1 MTRQHHLLDEDDVR
15 VRPGRGKSRP
25 RSKERP
31 EHAEAR
37 PGTVVTVD
45 RGRFTLELADGTAM
59 YAIKARELGRKGIV
73 VGDRVEVV
81 GDVSGDTDTQG
92 RIVRRGARISTL
104 RRTADDSDPVERVVV
119 ANATQLAVV
128 TSTVDPEPRTGLIDR
143 AIVAALDAGIEP
155 MLVLTKT
162 DLKPADELLAL
173 YGPLDLPVFTITN
186 KKLPAAL
193 AEALIGESTVL
204 VGHSGVGKS
213 TLVNNLVPSADR
225 VIGHVNAVTGRGR
238 HTSTSV
244 VALHLPDG
252 GMIIDT
258 PGIRSFG
265 LAHVDVDRVINAFP
279 DLGALTAGVPSV
291 VLARRAGLRP
301 ERLRGRR
308 LHRRPAHRFVAP
320 AHPQPVDDCRR
331 RGLTRRQLAVGVL
344 DDGRPRGLCTGVTDA
359 DRPVRSP
366 GATPGSSPRRER

>member
-1 MTRQHHLLDEDDVR
+1 

-31 EHAEAR
+31 DHAEAQ
-37 PGTVVTVD
+37 PGVVMTVD
-45 RGRFTLELADGTAM
+45 RGRFTLELDDGTVM

-92 RIVRRGARISTL
+92 RIVRRSARTSTL

-128 TSTVDPEPRTGLIDR
+128 TSTIDPEPRTGLIDR
-143 AIVAALDAGIEP
+143 ALVAALDAGITP

-173 YGPLDLPVFTITN
+173 YGPLDLPVFTITR
-186 KKLPAAL
+186 KKVPAAL
-193 AEALIGESTVL
+193 AEALVGESTVL

-213 TLVNNLVPSADR
+213 TLVNNLVPSAER
-225 VIGHVNAVTGRGR
+225 VTGIVNAVTGRGR
-238 HTSTSV
+238 HTSTNV
-244 VALHLPDG
+244 VALHLPAG
-252 GMIIDT
+252 GTIIDT

-279 DLGALTAGVPSV
+279 DLAALTSGCPRSCSHDEPDCALNDLGDAGPLVAVRIDS
-291 VLARRAGLRP
+291 L
-301 ERLRGRR
+301 RR
-308 LHRRPAHRFVAP
+308 LI
-320 AHPQPVDDCRR
+320 
-331 RGLTRRQLAVGVL
+331 
-344 DDGRPRGLCTGVTDA
+344 
-359 DRPVRSP
+359 RSRS
-366 GATPGSSPRRER
+366 TTVEEDS